1 MMDLKAEAKKFFS
14 VQEAKDWIGSFIVA
28 AVFYFIILPAI
39 MGTSSPAVV
48 VSSCSEKGYLNIGD
62 ILIVQGTDI
71 RAVSVP
77 EVGQER
83 LSFLPV
89 VENNKVD
96 ALNFLGAVVRANDSN
111 DIVIYNAFP
120 SGYQIIHRALA
131 RVKTPKG
138 YFLLT
143 KGDANPI
150 PDQITVRGQQ
160 CIDTNLGCISTPITQ
175 QMLVGKKVLFPIPLL
190 GHVKLFF
197 CDATLGLVCEGHA
210 NAGTGGQYKLW
221 C

>member
-1 MMDLKAEAKKFFS
+1 MDLKTEAKKIFS
-14 VQEAKDWIGSFIVA
+14 AQEAKDWITSFIVA
-28 AVFYFIILPAI
+28 AVFYFIIMPAI
-39 MGTSSPAVV
+39 LGTSSPAVV

-62 ILIVQGTDI
+62 ILVLQGSDI
-71 RAVSVP
+71 RTVSVP

-83 LSFLPV
+83 LSFHPV
-89 VENNKVD
+89 VENGRVD
-96 ALNFLGAVVRANDSN
+96 ALNFSGTVIRANDSN
-111 DIVIYNAFP
+111 DIVVYGAFP

-131 RVKTPKG
+131 RVKTPDG
-138 YFLLT
+138 YFLFT

-150 PDQITVRGQQ
+150 PDQITISGQP
-160 CIDTNLGCISTPITQ
+160 CVDTNLGCISTPITQ
-175 QMLVGKKVLFPIPLL
+175 RMLVGKKALFPVPLL

-197 CDATLGLVCEGHA
+197 CDATLGILCEGHA